1 MRLPAAAP
9 ASSIATVPTRA
20 VVPSTRKP
28 ASRHAAGSAATAIS
42 PSAMLASPA
51 VSLSA
56 AMWRSSPIRIGAPRA
71 ERRRRPKP
79 AAVLDAAVGAMLD
92 HDRVDQAVVARAP
105 LRIPLGGGGTDLP
118 SHYREHGGFAV
129 SATIDRHVHVM
140 LSTAFARRFRLKHL
154 EWEEVERPEEI
165 RHPILN
171 AAVAHH
177 WDGTPFELASVGDV
191 LPGTGLGSSS
201 AYTVGVLA
209 ALAAARGERLS
220 PEQLAERACRL
231 EIEHLSQ
238 SVGVRD
244 QYAIAVGGVT
254 TVTLRADAEVTA
266 AERTAAA
273 AAGTDAAVAVAVR
286 RLDVADDTL
295 AELRDR
301 FLLFF
306 AGERRETSQSMLSP
320 LIARGGEGAMQR
332 NLDRTAAIAREVATA
347 LEAGDVSTV
356 GGLMDEQWALK
367 LERTPAAITERIAEL
382 HAVATGPGRAGG
394 AVLGGAGGGGFLLVH
409 SDDPEATRAAMDAVG
424 APELRFAIEQRGCT
438 AGPA

>member
-1 MRLPAAAP
+1 MP
-9 ASSIATVPTRA
+9 
-20 VVPSTRKP
+20 
-28 ASRHAAGSAATAIS
+28 
-42 PSAMLASPA
+42 
-51 VSLSA
+51 
-56 AMWRSSPIRIGAPRA
+56 
-71 ERRRRPKP
+71 
-79 AAVLDAAVGAMLD
+79 D
-92 HDRVDQAVVARAP
+92 HGRVDQAVVARAP

-209 ALAAARGERLS
+209 ALAAARGEDLE

-254 TVTLRADAEVTA
+254 AVELRSDD
-266 AERTAAA
+266 A
-273 AAGTDAAVAVAVR
+273 AAGAAPADPGADPHVAAR
-286 RLDVADDTL
+286 RLAVSDTTL
-295 AELRDR
+295 AGLGDS

-306 AGERRETSQSMLSP
+306 AGERRQASQSMLSP
-320 LIARGGEGAMQR
+320 LIERGGETTMQR
-332 NLDRTAAIAREVATA
+332 NLARTAEIAREVASA
-347 LEAGDVSTV
+347 LEAGDLATV

-367 LERTPAAITERIAEL
+367 IERAPAAITERIAEL
-382 HAVATGPGRAGG
+382 QAVAVGPGRADG
-394 AVLGGAGGGGFLLVH
+394 AVLGGAGGGGFVLVY
-409 SDDPEATRAAMDAVG
+409 SEDPEATRAAMSAVG
-424 APELRFAIEQRGCT
+424 APELRFAIEQRGCS

>member
-1 MRLPAAAP
+1 
-9 ASSIATVPTRA
+9 
-20 VVPSTRKP
+20 
-28 ASRHAAGSAATAIS
+28 
-42 PSAMLASPA
+42 
-51 VSLSA
+51 
-56 AMWRSSPIRIGAPRA
+56 
-71 ERRRRPKP
+71 
-79 AAVLDAAVGAMLD
+79 MLD
-92 HDRVDQAVVARAP
+92 HARVDQAVVARAP

-165 RHPILN
+165 RHPILH
-171 AAVAHH
+171 AAVEHH

-201 AYTVGVLA
+201 AYTVGVLR
-209 ALAAARGERLS
+209 ALATARGEDLG
-220 PEQLAERACRL
+220 PEQLAARACRL

-244 QYAIAVGGVT
+244 QYAIAAGGVT
-254 TVTLRADAEVTA
+254 AVTLRADGDVAEADGGRA
-266 AERTAAA
+266 ADGA
-273 AAGTDAAVAVAVR
+273 DPQVSVR
-286 RLDVADDTL
+286 RLEVSDRTL
-295 AELRDR
+295 AGLREE

-306 AGERRETSQSMLSP
+306 AGERRQTSQAMLSP
-320 LIARGGEGAMQR
+320 LIERGRDDAMRR
-332 NLDRTAAIAREVATA
+332 NLDRTAEIAREVATA
-347 LEAGDVSTV
+347 LEAGDLATV

-367 LERTPAAITERIAEL
+367 IERTPDAITARVAEL
-382 HAVATGPGRAGG
+382 RALAVGAGRARG

-409 SDDPEATRAAMDAVG
+409 SAEPEVTRAAMDAAG
-424 APELRFAIEQRGCT
+424 APELRFAIEQRGCS

>member
-1 MRLPAAAP
+1 
-9 ASSIATVPTRA
+9 
-20 VVPSTRKP
+20 
-28 ASRHAAGSAATAIS
+28 
-42 PSAMLASPA
+42 
-51 VSLSA
+51 
-56 AMWRSSPIRIGAPRA
+56 
-71 ERRRRPKP
+71 
-79 AAVLDAAVGAMLD
+79 MLD
-92 HDRVDQAVVARAP
+92 HGRVDQAVVARAP

-140 LSTAFARRFRLKHL
+140 LSTALARRFRLKHL

-165 RHPILN
+165 RHPILH
-171 AAVAHH
+171 AAVEHH

-191 LPGTGLGSSS
+191 PPGTGLGSSS
-201 AYTVGVLA
+201 AYTVSVLRA
-209 ALAAARGERLS
+209 LATARGEELSAEALAA
-220 PEQLAERACRL
+220 RACRL

-254 TVTLRADAEVTA
+254 AVTLAPGGGDDVT
-266 AERTAAA
+266 
-273 AAGTDAAVAVAVR
+273 VR
-286 RLDVADDTL
+286 RLDVSESTL

-306 AGERRETSQSMLSP
+306 AGERRQASHSMLSP
-320 LIARGGEGAMQR
+320 LIEQGGEASMRR
-332 NLDRTAAIAREVATA
+332 NLERTAEIARQVAAA
-347 LEAGDVSTV
+347 LEAGDVATV

-367 LERTPAAITERIAEL
+367 VARTPDAITERIAEL
-382 HAVATGPGRAGG
+382 HGVAVGPGRAGG

-409 SDDPEATRAAMDAVG
+409 TEDPEATRAAMADIS
-424 APELRFAIEQRGCT
+424 APELRFAVEQRGCT

>member
-1 MRLPAAAP
+1 MP
-9 ASSIATVPTRA
+9 
-20 VVPSTRKP
+20 
-28 ASRHAAGSAATAIS
+28 
-42 PSAMLASPA
+42 
-51 VSLSA
+51 
-56 AMWRSSPIRIGAPRA
+56 
-71 ERRRRPKP
+71 
-79 AAVLDAAVGAMLD
+79 D
-92 HDRVDQAVVARAP
+92 HVRVDQAVVARAP

-140 LSTAFARRFRLKHL
+140 LSTALARRFRLKHL

-191 LPGTGLGSSS
+191 PPGTGLGSSS
-201 AYTVGVLA
+201 AYTVGVLG
-209 ALAAARGERLS
+209 ALATARGEQLA
-220 PEQLAERACRL
+220 PEQLAARACRL
-231 EIEHLSQ
+231 EIEHLGQ

-254 TVTLRADAEVTA
+254 AVTLRADAEVADGAVTAGGPTGA
-266 AERTAAA
+266 AEL
-273 AAGTDAAVAVAVR
+273 DPHVAVR
-286 RLDVADDTL
+286 RLAVPEAALDG
-295 AELRDR
+295 LRDD

-320 LIARGGEGAMQR
+320 LVERGGDDAMRR
-332 NLDRTAAIAREVATA
+332 NLDRTAEIAHAVAAA
-347 LEAGDVSTV
+347 LEAGDLATV

-367 LERTPAAITERIAEL
+367 RERTPAAITERIAEL
-382 HAVATGPGRAGG
+382 HAAATGPGRAGG

-409 SDDPEATRAAMDAVG
+409 SEDPEATRGALEALG
-424 APELRFAIEQRGCT
+424 APELRFAVEQRGCT